1 MKNLLKTA
9 AVVSALTLAAVSAGG
24 GSAQAGVVFESF
36 PNYATAGD
44 TNTMLCSS
52 CTGYGAV
59 FASFS
64 LSSQETLDKAF
75 VLVTG
80 AANAMTISLF
90 NDGGDG
96 LPARNGTGGILNPIL
111 YQDYTAP
118 TSVTAAPGN
127 AGNGGNSLVEFS
139 LANWQVGPG
148 NYWIRFAGYSNLL
161 PVYQTATPGHSR
173 AVGTD
178 FLLEGRNVTYNPSNM
193 AVAFSL
199 HGVSPSTGAVP
210 EPGAWA
216 MMLAGFGAVGFV
228 MRRRKT
234 VARLA

>member
-1 MKNLLKTA
+1 MKSLLKTA
-9 AVVSALTLAAVSAGG
+9 AVVSALTLATFSAGA

-44 TNTMLCSS
+44 TNIMLCSS

-80 AANAMTISLF
+80 AANHMTISLF
-90 NDGGDG
+90 ADGGDG
-96 LPARNGTGGILNPIL
+96 LPARNGTGGILNPII

-127 AGNGGNSLVEFS
+127 TGNGGNSLVEFS

-148 NYWIRFAGYSNLL
+148 NYWIRFAGYGNLL
-161 PVYQTATPGHSR
+161 PLYETATPGHSR
-173 AVGTD
+173 AIGTD
-178 FLLEGRNVTYNPSNM
+178 LLLEGRNVTYNPSNM
-193 AVAFSL
+193 AVGFSL
-199 HGVSPSTGAVP
+199 NGVSTGAVP
-210 EPGAWA
+210 EPATWA
-216 MMLAGFGAVGFV
+216 MMLIGFGAAGYAV
-228 MRRRKT
+228 RRRRA
-234 VARLA
+234 VASLA

>member
-1 MKNLLKTA
+1 MKSILRTA
-9 AVVSALTLAAVSAGG
+9 AAVSALTLAALSAGAG
-24 GSAQAGVVFESF
+24 PAQAGIVFESF

-80 AANAMTISLF
+80 PANAMTISLF
-90 NDGGDG
+90 ADGGDG
-96 LPARNGTGGILNPIL
+96 LPARNGTGGILNPLI

-118 TSVTAAPGN
+118 TSVAAAPGN

-178 FLLEGRNVTYNPSNM
+178 FLLEGRNVTYNPANM
-193 AVAFSL
+193 TVAFSL
-199 HGVSPSTGAVP
+199 NGVDTPTGAVP
-210 EPGAWA
+210 EPATWA
-216 MMLAGFGAVGFV
+216 MMLVGFGAAGYAI
-228 MRRRKT
+228 RRRRT
-234 VARLA
+234 AASLA